1 MKKFLIFVAA
11 WCVLLTSVLGFALVQ
26 LHKFLEDYQ
35 LTFENTRPKLAME
48 ATVPMFDLDQIES
61 IIPYLTDA
69 ELTTEALKTQFK
81 TSAELYMTGKEIA
94 FDTLADEHTEDRPA
108 YVVTCGDE
116 PLAIVRFQ
124 KQDTAAAYGLPL
136 WEIKN
141 IDWLMPQKA
150 GYSIIAPVGITLKVN
165 GAVVEEASAVETGMV
180 YDRARYFAPYAQMPT
195 LSKYS
200 LDHIYGEPVIE
211 ATNAYGDVLD
221 ITLDEKTKTYVVDF
235 GTNEALKA
243 EVGDYMVQFVVDYAN
258 FISDDTPKNYLDNY
272 FPKGS
277 ELLAGIKEHSRQ
289 YYDNHRT
296 PEIKNQHIKEF
307 IMYDDDT
314 VCARVYV
321 EQHMYLYHVQKVVVV
336 DTDIK
341 VYFYKDGDK
350 WLVSGI
356 AFENAN

>member
-1 MKKFLIFVAA
+1 MKKFLIFVLA
-11 WCVLLTSVLGFALVQ
+11 WCILLGSVLAYGLVQ
-26 LHKFLEDYQ
+26 FNKFLVDYQ
-35 LTFENTRPKLAME
+35 ATFENTRPKLAME
-48 ATVPMFDLDQIES
+48 ATMPMFTTDKIGE
-61 IIPYLTDA
+61 IIPYLVEADIS
-69 ELTTEALKTQFK
+69 TESLKTQFL
-81 TSAELYMTGKEIA
+81 TSAQIHMNGKEIA

-108 YVVTCGDE
+108 YVVTCDKE

-141 IDWLMPQKA
+141 IDWLMPQKE
-150 GYSIIAPVGITLKVN
+150 GYTITAPVGITLTVN
-165 GAVVEEASAVETGMV
+165 GAVVDEASAVETGIV
-180 YDRARYFAPYAQMPT
+180 YDRARYFAPYAEMPT
-195 LSKYS
+195 LSTYS

-211 ATNAYGDVLD
+211 ATNAYGDKLN
-221 ITLDEKTKTYVVDF
+221 ITLDEKTKNYVVDF

-243 EVGDYMVQFVVDYAN
+243 EVGDYMLQFVIDYAN

-314 VCARVYV
+314 VCVRAYV
-321 EQHMYLYHVQKVVVV
+321 EQHMYLYHVQKIAVV

-356 AFENAN
+356 AFESAN